1 MTATA
6 HIREAFSKCSAR
18 SSEVTSNWLLVA
30 ALLCHLFYSFVLY
43 VKTGLWMNCLEW
55 LRKKEEKEQNRWKV
69 IGLRI
74 HRMEKW
80 WRLED
85 ENGEGSWKKEKEN
98 RREKTERSEA
108 RRIVYK
114 KEPDWKREQED
125 LLAHSSITLPPPYWS
140 VYISASADVINRA
153 D

>member
-1 MTATA
+1 MLANGAWAKLKSNYSHPFTFYHFIIMATA
-6 HIREAFSKCSAR
+6 HIREVFSKCSAR

-43 VKTGLWMNCLEW
+43 VKTSLWMNCLEW
-55 LRKKEEKEQNRWKV
+55 FRKKEEKEQNRWKV

-98 RREKTERSEA
+98 RREKTERSEGEKQEELS
-108 RRIVYK
+108 I
-114 KEPDWKREQED
+114 KRSPIERE
-125 LLAHSSITLPPPYWS
+125 SKRTS
-140 VYISASADVINRA
+140 
-153 D
+153 